1 MGKKLA
7 AMQARLKVLECK
19 RGSTATLEEIECT
32 RMEINKLLDVE
43 DVMWRLS
50 GAKKF
55 PSRQIRFK
63 LGRRV

>member
-1 MGKKLA
+1 
-7 AMQARLKVLECK
+7 MQK
-19 RGSTATLEEIECT
+19 GSTATLEEIECT

-43 DVMWRLS
+43 EVMWHLS

-63 LGRRV
+63 LGRKV